1 MQCAAAY
8 LFNGKV
14 VIVPE
19 SQTTAGVWITGEPV
33 GSFRPEDA
41 TSLGQALLSALR
53 ASKQSV
59 PHPTD
64 WTGHFQ
70 PVLKAAAAKSR
81 KSFMASAKH
90 VAVEMEAGRLTLRP
104 SRNLGPR
111 AGFEGCKEAR
121 AADAEVPEMAG
132 EALILAFR
140 DAE

>member
-1 MQCAAAY
+1 MKCAAAY

-14 VIVPE
+14 VVVPE

-33 GSFRPEDA
+33 GAFQPDDA
-41 TSLGQALLSALR
+41 ATLGAALLAALR
-53 ASKQSV
+53 ASKQGV

-70 PVLKAAAAKSR
+70 PVLQAAAAKSR

-90 VAVEMEAGRLTLRP
+90 VGVEMDGARLTLRP

-111 AGFEGCKEAR
+111 EGFEGKEAR
-121 AADAEVPEMAG
+121 PADPGAPELAG
-132 EALILAFR
+132 EALIFALR